1 VYKILMTAAIALA
14 AQSAGADG
22 HAQGDPAKGERLF
35 RQCSA
40 CHIVEGD
47 RRSAGPT
54 LEGIVGREAGIIE
67 GFRYSDALA
76 NSGLTWDAETLR
88 AFFIAPN
95 EVVPGNAMSFR
106 GVRRDTDAD
115 DLVAYLESLGA
126 SASE

>member
-1 VYKILMTAAIALA
+1 VNKILITTAIALA
-14 AQSAGADG
+14 AQSAAADG
-22 HAQGDPAKGERLF
+22 HAQGDAAKGERLF

-54 LEGIVGREAGIIE
+54 LEGIVGREAGAIE

-76 NSGLTWDAETLR
+76 NSGLTWDAATLR

-95 EVVPGNAMSFR
+95 DVVPGNAMSFR
-106 GVRRDTDAD
+106 GVRREADAD
-115 DLVAYLESLGA
+115 DLVAYLESL
-126 SASE
+126 SALAGE